1 MIGLTANSFQAVI
14 SRDSFCAPE
23 VDIFLATMN
32 WVRANPDATSE
43 ERDCILRAVR
53 LPLMSTQ
60 VKFPYSCRFVPQQK
74 RISRIPVKLKIVGTS
89 TISFVLGF
97 IKNSQTD

>member
-1 MIGLTANSFQAVI
+1 MDFNQNIFFAISALTANSFQAVI

-23 VDIFLATMN
+23 VDIFLAALN

-43 ERDCILRAVR
+43 ERGCILGAVR

-60 VKFPYSCRFVPQQK
+60 VKLFDFWHHSIRDAH
-74 RISRIPVKLKIVGTS
+74 IWILKLN
-89 TISFVLGF
+89 LRCL
-97 IKNSQTD
+97 

>member
-1 MIGLTANSFQAVI
+1 MYKSNRCIVLYSMIALTANSFQAVI

-32 WVRANPDATSE
+32 WVRANPEATTE
-43 ERDCILRAVR
+43 ERGCILGAVR

-60 VKFPYSCRFVPQQK
+60 VK
-74 RISRIPVKLKIVGTS
+74 
-89 TISFVLGF
+89 
-97 IKNSQTD
+97 

>member
-1 MIGLTANSFQAVI
+1 MIALTANSFKAVI

-32 WVRANPDATSE
+32 WVKANPEATTE
-43 ERDCILRAVR
+43 ERGCILGAVR

-60 VKFPYSCRFVPQQK
+60 VKYIEDCIHPWNS
-74 RISRIPVKLKIVGTS
+74 KLVI
-89 TISFVLGF
+89 
-97 IKNSQTD
+97 